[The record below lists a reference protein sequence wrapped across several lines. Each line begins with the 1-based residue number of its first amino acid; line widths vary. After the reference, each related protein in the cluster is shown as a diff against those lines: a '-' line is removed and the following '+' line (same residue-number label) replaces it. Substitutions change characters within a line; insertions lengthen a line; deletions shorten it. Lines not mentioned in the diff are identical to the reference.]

1 MQTPFD
7 ILDKLSALA
16 EKGANPP
23 ELIWSAKLS
32 DSLYLLSGKNNT
44 CSLVCA
50 LAKLGGDNLKKLP
63 FLLQFSS
70 ALQAGQLVAESL
82 PIALPLVSLVYK
94 VTIPMTISDKEIFQL
109 IGKVKGDIQIL
120 EGALSAALKIEYG
133 NDKDGEDDEEEDKAV
148 MKPPAK
154 REPTAGFNGGIEG
167 QGGINLNA
175 INSSIDEAFK
185 DVNTNQDAEDQ
196 G

>member
-7 ILDKLSALA
+7 ILDKLSALT
-16 EKGANPP
+16 EGTNPP

-109 IGKVKGDIQIL
+109 IGKVKADIQIL

-133 NDKDGEDDEEEDKAV
+133 NDEDGEDGEDEEENKAV
-148 MKPPAK
+148 MKPPAR
-154 REPTAGFNGGIEG
+154 REPAAGFNGVEG
-167 QGGINLNA
+167 QEGINLNA
-175 INSSIDEAFK
+175 INSSIDEAYK
-185 DVNTNQDAEDQ
+185 DVDIQDAEDQ

>member
-16 EKGANPP
+16 EGGTNPP

-32 DSLYLLSGKNNT
+32 DSLYILSGKNNT
-44 CSLVCA
+44 CSVVCA

-109 IGKVKGDIQIL
+109 IGKVKADIQLL
-120 EGALSAALKIEYG
+120 EGALSAALKIKYG
-133 NDKDGEDDEEEDKAV
+133 NDEDDEDEEDKAV
-148 MKPPAK
+148 KPTPSK
-154 REPTAGFNGGIEG
+154 PTGLNGGIEE
-167 QGGINLNA
+167 QGGISLNA
-175 INSSIDEAFK
+175 INTSIDEALK
-185 DVNTNQDAEDQ
+185 NVNDNQDAEDQ